1 MNRLGKKKIVFG
13 LLIVFDLIV
22 LIKFTGCSQNE
33 SIQYMDYNTADEV
46 KTFTFYNVD
55 GSADSWTNPVA
66 KAITDATGVALK
78 TEYPVDQSESGIS
91 LMIATSNYPD
101 IIFAKGDA
109 DELIEVGAL
118 IDLCELIDEY
128 GPNIKKLYGDYYE
141 RLTYSAQD
149 PAIYQL
155 CSSGMTNEIYTT
167 SGTAQIQ
174 YAVLEENDYR
184 IPYTLE
190 EYGEMIKEYK
200 EKYPEIDGEET
211 IGISLVASDWRWIIT
226 LSNPSGYIANGSQD
240 NGQWI
245 IDDANGYKATYKHLA
260 EGQKAY
266 FQWMNRMYQE
276 GLLDAEFAT
285 QTYEDYLE
293 KISSGRVLG
302 IMDSNWSYNNAVRS
316 LKQEGKYDRTY
327 ASLPVTMDED
337 MVCASLNNIVLSIGW
352 GIGITTACED
362 PVKAIQFLDYICS
375 EEGQILIQWGI
386 EGVNYLVDEEGKR
399 YRTKDE
405 IQKADHDNDY
415 SLSTGVGQYTYPFPR
430 YSTGVADSTGNPFS
444 TDTKQSTIDRYH
456 IAEKKALDA
465 WGVSMLT
472 DIFPQAD
479 EFEAPAYAPIW
490 SMYLPSEFKQKIS
503 VLDNIAWS
511 GLVTCVICSEDEF
524 DEKWESFQNALI
536 DAGALEMG
544 TYLTEQVQ
552 KQVDFWTK
560 K

>member
-1 MNRLGKKKIVFG
+1 
-13 LLIVFDLIV
+13 
-22 LIKFTGCSQNE
+22 
-33 SIQYMDYNTADEV
+33 
-46 KTFTFYNVD
+46 
-55 GSADSWTNPVA
+55 
-66 KAITDATGVALK
+66 
-78 TEYPVDQSESGIS
+78 
-91 LMIATSNYPD
+91 
-101 IIFAKGDA
+101 
-109 DELIEVGAL
+109 
-118 IDLCELIDEY
+118 
-128 GPNIKKLYGDYYE
+128 
-141 RLTYSAQD
+141 
-149 PAIYQL
+149 
-155 CSSGMTNEIYTT
+155 
-167 SGTAQIQ
+167 
-174 YAVLEENDYR
+174 
-184 IPYTLE
+184 
-190 EYGEMIKEYK
+190 
-200 EKYPEIDGEET
+200 
-211 IGISLVASDWRWIIT
+211 
-226 LSNPSGYIANGSQD
+226 
-240 NGQWI
+240 
-245 IDDANGYKATYKHLA
+245 
-260 EGQKAY
+260 
-266 FQWMNRMYQE
+266 MYQE